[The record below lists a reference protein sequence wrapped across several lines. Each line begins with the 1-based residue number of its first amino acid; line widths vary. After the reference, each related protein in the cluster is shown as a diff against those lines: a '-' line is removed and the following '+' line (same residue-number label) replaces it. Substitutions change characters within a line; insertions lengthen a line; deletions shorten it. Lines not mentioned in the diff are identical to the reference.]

1 MKLDKTLSFYD
12 EVVLNSDEME
22 NKIELLTS
30 QLEEKNKQI
39 IQIEIVY
46 KEKIIF
52 KEKTIENL
60 VVEYEEIGRELE
72 NKLKEND
79 TLQVR
84 SSKTTFY

>member
-1 MKLDKTLSFYD
+1 
-12 EVVLNSDEME
+12 ME

>member
-1 MKLDKTLSFYD
+1 
-12 EVVLNSDEME
+12 ME

-72 NKLKEND
+72 NKLKENE

>member
-1 MKLDKTLSFYD
+1 
-12 EVVLNSDEME
+12 ME

-52 KEKTIENL
+52 KERTIENL